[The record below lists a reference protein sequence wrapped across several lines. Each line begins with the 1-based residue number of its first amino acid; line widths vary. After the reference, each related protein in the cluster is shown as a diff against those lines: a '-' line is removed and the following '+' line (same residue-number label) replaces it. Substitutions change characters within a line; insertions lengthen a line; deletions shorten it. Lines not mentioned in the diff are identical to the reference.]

1 MCRLYLFSSSLWSA
15 CFFGSCYVLYYPALQ
30 KASFE
35 DFVSSSRGCVNSV
48 NCEKLEH
55 EMEVKREAHNSI
67 EVEDSQFFS
76 ESCVSLDL
84 I

>member
-1 MCRLYLFSSSLWSA
+1 MVCLLLWELF
-15 CFFGSCYVLYYPALQ
+15 YYSALQ

-48 NCEKLEH
+48 NCGKLEH

-67 EVEDSQFFS
+67 LVEALTIFFG
-76 ESCVSLDL
+76 ELC
-84 I
+84 